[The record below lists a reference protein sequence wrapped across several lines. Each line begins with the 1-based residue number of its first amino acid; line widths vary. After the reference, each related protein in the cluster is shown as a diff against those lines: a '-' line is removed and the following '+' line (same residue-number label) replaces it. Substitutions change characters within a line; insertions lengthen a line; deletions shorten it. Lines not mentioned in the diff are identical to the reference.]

1 MGKESKSTMR
11 KFFEKFCT
19 STMIKRGL
27 LILIAAS
34 IGLGVG
40 VCIAKPREDES
51 ENEPIV
57 TVVDDEIVEDNY
69 ILTITNIKEVLEPAS
84 DLITTK
90 YYYTDSNTYENYK
103 ELFGQKI
110 PFTTD
115 KVIFTYNGVIS
126 VGIDLSGLR
135 YSINHNDKIITITLP
150 KVKILAN
157 EIDESSFEFPYMADS
172 IFNATEMDDYV
183 QLIGRLKQ
191 ERADELMENTEFMED
206 ALENTKYVIEK
217 FLTASD
223 VTKEYDVVFK

>member
-1 MGKESKSTMR
+1 MAKETKGTMSKLC
-11 KFFEKFCT
+11 EKLFT
-19 STMIKRGL
+19 GTTVKRAL

-40 VCIAKPREDES
+40 VTIAKPKED

-57 TVVDDEIVEDNY
+57 SIVDDEIVEDNY

-115 KVIFTYNGVIS
+115 KVIFTYDGEIS

-157 EIDESSFEFPYMADS
+157 EIDETSFEFPYMSDS

-183 QLIGRLKQ
+183 ELLGRLKQ
-191 ERADELMENTEFMED
+191 ERADELMANAEFMDD
-206 ALENTKYVIEK
+206 ALENTKSVIEK